1 MNCREMEVRI
11 ALQVSGDMDPRDERS
26 VIEHLAKCESC
37 ARLAAELRADLEEMQ
52 ALRADP
58 ADETALAG
66 VRLSVLA
73 ELESRRARTL
83 SPLAWILASS
93 NLRWAAA
100 AGVVLLAAIAGLRHA
115 DDTGA
120 PPGKIELVGKSTVPP
135 EAALLI
141 PKVAK
146 QQQAPTRPEAAPIRA
161 AAPRL
166 VHTARP
172 DPSTVQSELPAP
184 VPENQALAK
193 HVEIV
198 DSNAN
203 GSLLSA
209 PATLVKLKSSDPDV
223 VLYWLVESNG
233 G

>member
-1 MNCREMEVRI
+1 MNCREMEERI
-11 ALQVSGDMDPRDERS
+11 ALQVSGDLDSREMRLVED
-26 VIEHLAKCESC
+26 HLAICESC
-37 ARLAAELRADLEEMQ
+37 ARLSAGLRSDLEDLS
-52 ALRADP
+52 ALRAEP
-58 ADETALAG
+58 ADEGALAA

-100 AGVVLLAAIAGLRHA
+100 AAVVLLAAIAGMRHA
-115 DDTGA
+115 EDTGA
-120 PPGKIELVGKSTVPP
+120 PPRKVELAGKSTVPP
-135 EAALLI
+135 KAALPA
-141 PKVAK
+141 PKAVQK
-146 QQQAPTRPEAAPIRA
+146 YQVPGRPEAAPIRVA
-161 AAPRL
+161 AAQP
-166 VHTARP
+166 VHPARP

-184 VPENQALAK
+184 VPENQALAN
-193 HVEIV
+193 HVEII

-223 VLYWLVESNG
+223 VLYWLVESTG